1 MDLSERLTSSID
13 NLQKWVEHRAYR
25 GYDPGDGLNS
35 RLRPLMMGN
44 RLAER
49 LLLQLVWKAPFNLR
63 PLLGIKPMEST
74 KGRGYMASG
83 YLLRASTT
91 RDQRHLTRARV
102 CLEWLRDNH
111 SSVPRGIAWGNHF
124 DFVTRA
130 GLNPAGSP
138 IIVWTSLIG
147 QAFLDAFEV
156 TSDDCYLD
164 VARRACEWVLDLPKE
179 RTDRGNCLSYVPFA
193 QSSIHNSNLLGAAIL
208 ARTWR
213 HTGEQELIDV
223 AHAAVR
229 YSCERQREDGSW
241 WYGEA
246 PKYHWIDSFHTGY
259 NLDSLRWY
267 LALTGDKQ
275 YAACL
280 TRGLSYFVRHF
291 FEADGTPKYYHNRRQ
306 PIDIQ
311 CAAQAIETLA
321 TCRDLD
327 PSTLRLSER
336 IACWTIQNMQG
347 EDGHFYFRKYPL
359 MTAKTPYIHWGQATM
374 FKALAALIAARQG

>member
-1 MDLSERLTSSID
+1 
-13 NLQKWVEHRAYR
+13 
-25 GYDPGDGLNS
+25 
-35 RLRPLMMGN
+35 
-44 RLAER
+44 
-49 LLLQLVWKAPFNLR
+49 
-63 PLLGIKPMEST
+63 
-74 KGRGYMASG
+74 
-83 YLLRASTT
+83 
-91 RDQRHLTRARV
+91 
-102 CLEWLRDNH
+102 
-111 SSVPRGIAWGNHF
+111 
-124 DFVTRA
+124 
-130 GLNPAGSP
+130 
-138 IIVWTSLIG
+138 
-147 QAFLDAFEV
+147 
-156 TSDDCYLD
+156 
-164 VARRACEWVLDLPKE
+164 
-179 RTDRGNCLSYVPFA
+179 
-193 QSSIHNSNLLGAAIL
+193 
-208 ARTWR
+208 
-213 HTGEQELIDV
+213 V